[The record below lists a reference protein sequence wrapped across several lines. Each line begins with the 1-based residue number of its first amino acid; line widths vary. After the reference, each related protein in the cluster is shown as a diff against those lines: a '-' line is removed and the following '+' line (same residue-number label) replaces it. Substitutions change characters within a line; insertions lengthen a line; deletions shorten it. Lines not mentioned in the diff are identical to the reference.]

1 MSRSERKS
9 SWSRGGS
16 RNRREEWLDDDVS
29 RGRPQLVESE
39 FAGVEVRSSRSEK
52 RSVKIRVT
60 ADSADQG
67 QDGSGASGDD
77 GDYEVEVAG
86 SQNVEIDVRS
96 GRGEKNDKILIK
108 IYNEVSESDN
118 GDAENAEIDDE
129 TDNFRTEGFKN
140 FK

>member
-1 MSRSERKS
+1 M
-9 SWSRGGS
+9 
-16 RNRREEWLDDDVS
+16 
-29 RGRPQLVESE
+29 ESE